1 MRANRR
7 ACELLT
13 PLIFLVVRSLPESV
27 NDPGDQL
34 MLQRFDAYQVVA
46 FPVQV
51 VFPPPTC

>member
-13 PLIFLVVRSLPESV
+13 PLIFLVVRSLLESV

-34 MLQRFDAYQVVA
+34 MLQRFEAYQVVA